1 MVMGLVRGIVVH
13 LVFDDVPAIAGSVIG
28 ASVGDVDLSFDFEMV
43 LHLRNT
49 SSGRVGRVTT
59 FDARGSIDHA
69 LFDLASTDRGP
80 STHITAVGHAVDLD
94 VAWSLARHVE
104 GHDIGFSFGA
114 IRVLGSDFEVVFAKE
129 NVLKADVF
137 GGASRDEEAIA
148 KVALLTKGHGISMD
162 GLSFWGSE
170 IPRELGWERIAVP
183 LLSAWKLGYWIVH
196 ILASVLKIG
205 FLSGSMDFL
214 SSIEIGRDCKSVS
227 GVLRCGCTA
236 LSVRGWLAFTFS
248 RASLSD

>member
-1 MVMGLVRGIVVH
+1 MGLVGGIVVH

-28 ASVGDVDLSFDFEMV
+28 AGVGDVDLSFDFEMV

-49 SSGRVGRVTT
+49 SSSRVGRVTT

-94 VAWSLARHVE
+94 VAWSLRGHVE
-104 GHDIGFSFGA
+104 GHDIGFNFGA

-129 NVLKADVF
+129 NVLKANVF

-148 KVALLTKGHGISMD
+148 KVAFLTKGHGVSMD
-162 GLSFWGSE
+162 GLSFWSGE
-170 IPRELGWERIAVP
+170 IPSELSWERVTIP
-183 LLSAWKLGYWIVH
+183 FSSAWERRNRVVH
-196 ILASVLKIG
+196 IVPSVLKIG
-205 FLSGSMDFL
+205 FLSGSVDFL
-214 SSIEIGRDCKSVS
+214 NGVKVGCDRESVS
-227 GVLRCGCTA
+227 GFL
-236 LSVRGWLAFTFS
+236 
-248 RASLSD
+248 